1 MPSIVRTPKTARRSH
16 PAALRGPCMNCQR
29 ATLQFPA
36 SLFGTATAV
45 ELGFPDF
52 QRPVGV
58 SVSCCGRV
66 LTPPGLSTQDRS
78 VRFMIDK
85 TMKDR
90 RGDTI
95 TLEIR
100 AASAFRPKDRGKS
113 LDERL
118 LGAGVETVT
127 IFRRDANGAVFARC
141 PDSLSK
147 A

>member
-1 MPSIVRTPKTARRSH
+1 
-16 PAALRGPCMNCQR
+16 MNGER

-141 PDSLSK
+141 LDSLSK